1 MQRSVIEMTHAG
13 CPKFLSETLA
23 LPLMSPRQ
31 ASLHPGQGVT
41 LLEKSC
47 AAKALSRMC
56 SVHEAREAACGAG
69 AVQGIMS
76 SLISLRDNLDAKDPF
91 TCEACMWLCY
101 CLASLFRNASC
112 LGLCCR
118 QNNLHPIVNLLHRR
132 FPLGVRLAACAAVR
146 LLAGHKHGKRL
157 LLDAGAVES
166 LCDIL
171 RQPVDIDEHLG
182 LRPVLSNTI
191 SFPLLDTDLLVTVS
205 DLESHCAGALAQL
218 MLDSTALS
226 QCLRAGIAPT
236 LVSFISI
243 YGRSG
248 KGFRDMDCTPQ
259 PLLHNSTNDESLM
272 SVWEQAC
279 QTVEAVVTAS
289 VATCGV
295 QVELL
300 QIPEG
305 EVPELDEVLCKFKL
319 SASHAARALHSM
331 ALGRCVEALASCA
344 ETTEGCQAVVAAEAI
359 DVIQKCI
366 ACSWSDGNPRCC
378 ATCFVFICSF
388 TFSLSW
394 SR

>member
-1 MQRSVIEMTHAG
+1 VSM
-13 CPKFLSETLA
+13 
-23 LPLMSPRQ
+23 
-31 ASLHPGQGVT
+31 
-41 LLEKSC
+41 
-47 AAKALSRMC
+47 
-56 SVHEAREAACGAG
+56 
-69 AVQGIMS
+69 
-76 SLISLRDNLDAKDPF
+76 RDNADAKDPF
-91 TCEACMWLCY
+91 TCETYMWLCY

-118 QNNLHPIVNLLHRR
+118 QQNLHPIVNLLHRR

-157 LLDAGAVES
+157 LLDAGATEA

-171 RQPVDIDEHLG
+171 RQPVEIDEQLG
-182 LRPVLSNTI
+182 MKPVLSNTVT
-191 SFPLLDTDLLVTVS
+191 FPLLDTDLLVSIS
-205 DLESHCAGALAQL
+205 DLESHCAAALAQL
-218 MLDSTALS
+218 MLDATALA

-236 LVSFISI
+236 LVSYISI

-248 KGFRDMDCTPQ
+248 KGFRDMDSTPH
-259 PLLHNSTNDESLM
+259 PLSSSSIDADSLV

-295 QVELL
+295 QVELS

-305 EVPELDEVLCKFKL
+305 EIPELDEILAKFDV
-319 SASHAARALHSM
+319 SVSHAARALHSM

-359 DVIQKCI
+359 GVIQACI
-366 ACSWSDGNPRCC
+366 ACSWSEGTFPPRTI
-378 ATCFVFICSF
+378 AI
-388 TFSLSW
+388 
-394 SR
+394 